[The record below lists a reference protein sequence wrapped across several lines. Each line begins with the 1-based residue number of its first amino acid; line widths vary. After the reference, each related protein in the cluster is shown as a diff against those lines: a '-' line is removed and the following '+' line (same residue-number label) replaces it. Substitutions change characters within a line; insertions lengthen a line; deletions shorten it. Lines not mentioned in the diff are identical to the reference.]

1 MERTVHRRVQPVTYR
16 RTGSRKPAVQSPQKV
31 PQKRRIRLGATE
43 IGVLVAVS
51 IVVLVMIGMPL
62 RNFFQQRSDIARVT
76 ASIEAKEAEK
86 QRLIGELEK
95 YKSEAFLKEQARV
108 RLGVIEPGETAF
120 RILSPE
126 LEAESSTGNTQAEE
140 DQQRPWYN
148 LLWESI
154 ATEDTDY
161 LIGNSTEEAPA
172 TSEVSRLPISPTEAP
187 PPEPA
192 P

>member
-16 RTGSRKPAVQSPQKV
+16 RTGSRKPAAQSPQKP

>member
-16 RTGSRKPAVQSPQKV
+16 RTGSRKPAAQSPHKP

-86 QRLIGELEK
+86 QRLIGEK
-95 YKSEAFLKEQARV
+95 A
-108 RLGVIEPGETAF
+108 
-120 RILSPE
+120 SPP
-126 LEAESSTGNTQAEE
+126 TGNRRTLVQ
-140 DQQRPWYN
+140 D
-148 LLWESI
+148 
-154 ATEDTDY
+154 ATAGVVNKAASSEGTAC
-161 LIGNSTEEAPA
+161 TEV
-172 TSEVSRLPISPTEAP
+172 T
-187 PPEPA
+187 
-192 P
+192 

>member
-16 RTGSRKPAVQSPQKV
+16 RTGSRKPAAQSPHKP

-161 LIGNSTEEAPA
+161 LIGNSTEETPA